1 MKLEDLLKLNLSSS
15 DCAVIE
21 NNVSYSYSQLGVAV
35 RTLEECYVKYSVQR
49 VMLCLPQSCLAYAAM
64 LAAYLTKT
72 TYCPID
78 VDAPIVRK
86 AYFIEKYKPD
96 LILTIQEVELPSHV
110 NALIK
115 DIEDLCLSGSCHA
128 DPAQSL
134 KKIEVC
140 EVQQNKIAYVIFT
153 SGSTG
158 YPKGVAVSR
167 RVLENFVQFGLK
179 EYKITNK
186 DIWGQFSKLSFDLS
200 IFDVFV
206 AVAGGA
212 TLVPIA
218 SRGLKLLPA
227 RMIDKYKIT
236 YWHSV
241 PSVIDLINF
250 DRLKENSLQS
260 LRIMNFAG
268 EALFPHI
275 VRKLFSVNKNM
286 RIYNVFGHT
295 ETTFALYQK
304 LEAHNYEQFLDSTV
318 SIGKPIPN
326 YKVYLREV
334 KDGIGEIVISGFIAD
349 GYLEENDS
357 NSFQTLKMD
366 GKAEYS
372 FLSGDYGYYSG
383 DNLYFWGRT
392 DTQIKHKGNRI
403 DLNEID
409 NAFRICGYNSA
420 TVYYQNKI
428 VSFVIRTNDNEKMI
442 KEHLRMQLPDYYIPQ
457 SIIILQSMPYN
468 ASNKIDKKLLIGIL
482 ENGCNKEVNVNR

>member
-49 VMLCLPQSCLAYAAM
+49 VMLCLPQSFLAYAAM

-72 TYCPID
+72 NYCPID

-128 DPAQSL
+128 DPAQSLKKIEVCEVQQNKIAYVIFTSGSTGYPKGVAVSL

-250 DRLKENSLQS
+250 DRLKENRSL
-260 LRIMNFAG
+260 
-268 EALFPHI
+268 
-275 VRKLFSVNKNM
+275 
-286 RIYNVFGHT
+286 
-295 ETTFALYQK
+295 
-304 LEAHNYEQFLDSTV
+304 
-318 SIGKPIPN
+318 
-326 YKVYLREV
+326 
-334 KDGIGEIVISGFIAD
+334 
-349 GYLEENDS
+349 
-357 NSFQTLKMD
+357 
-366 GKAEYS
+366 
-372 FLSGDYGYYSG
+372 
-383 DNLYFWGRT
+383 
-392 DTQIKHKGNRI
+392 
-403 DLNEID
+403 
-409 NAFRICGYNSA
+409 
-420 TVYYQNKI
+420 
-428 VSFVIRTNDNEKMI
+428 
-442 KEHLRMQLPDYYIPQ
+442 
-457 SIIILQSMPYN
+457 
-468 ASNKIDKKLLIGIL
+468 
-482 ENGCNKEVNVNR
+482 